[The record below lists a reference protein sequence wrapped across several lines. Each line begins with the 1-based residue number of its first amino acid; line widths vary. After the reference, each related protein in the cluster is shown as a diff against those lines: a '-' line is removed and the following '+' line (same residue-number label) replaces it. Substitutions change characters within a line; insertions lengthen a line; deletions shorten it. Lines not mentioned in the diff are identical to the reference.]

1 MHLEKFS
8 LNFSRSSLTICVNLL
23 HHWTYI
29 FQTNHVVHWNVP
41 CEDIFPVWRH
51 DFFRTTWC
59 SFAKYLSSR
68 GKLTGLF
75 AFENRAKFVLIIFH
89 LQLINSGHA
98 DSSMADKSMV
108 AFLLS
113 INMLWMNITQSEKPW
128 HHTENISSRGA
139 FQCATWLVWNKFA
152 AYIEM
157 HHVTSKTLLR
167 KRQKNSWVSRSTG
180 KSSNRDQEVNPI

>member
-1 MHLEKFS
+1 MDCDTHDFFRLLRTCCEFLSHQSRGPSKCTIWGHFS
-8 LNFSRSSLTICVNLL
+8 CVAS
-23 HHWTYI
+23 W
-29 FQTNHVVHWNVP
+29 
-41 CEDIFPVWRH
+41 
-51 DFFRTTWC
+51 FFRTTWC
-59 SFAKYLSSR
+59 SFATYLSSR

-75 AFENRAKFVLIIFH
+75 AFKNRAKFVLIIFH

-98 DSSMADKSMV
+98 DRSMADKSMV
-108 AFLLS
+108 TFLLK
-113 INMLWMNITQSEKPW
+113 INMLWLNLTQSEKPW
-128 HHTENISSRGA
+128 HHTENISSRA

-157 HHVTSKTLLR
+157 HHATSKTLLR